1 MNTVKF
7 KYTDEACV
15 YPKLIQAVID
25 VCNYY
30 KKDCL
35 CSSGYRSPEK
45 QKIINVQSLH
55 SHKNAYQITD
65 PNDKMYGAVY
75 DNTGKCWAGAYG
87 KSNHCYC
94 IAMDISDDWFNT
106 LTNAELKKFQLIKPI
121 SYEPWHVQ
129 LLEHQGASE
138 KQKEQIKNVVLK
150 GMSRFMNI
158 ADFQALAGLQTDGK
172 VGDKTK
178 AKAKE
183 IIEVC
188 NAILGN
194 NQLSNNSTIK
204 TNVDTSIISTYDQA
218 MDVISKKVE
227 TPYQYWLNKKS
238 HIDSSLSA
246 LFVKIAK
253 AYIEDEAI
261 IKQLGGK

>member
-15 YPKLIQAVID
+15 YPKLIQAVIA

-35 CSSGYRSPEK
+35 CSSGYRSLEK
-45 QKIINVQSLH
+45 QKVINVQSLH
-55 SHKNAYQITD
+55 SHKGAYQITD
-65 PNDKMYGAVY
+65 PNDKMFGAVY
-75 DNTGKCWAGAYG
+75 TGKGKDRKCWAGAYG

-94 IAMDISDDWFNT
+94 IAMDISDEWFNK
-106 LTNAELKKFQLIKPI
+106 LTNSELKKFGLIKPI

-188 NAILGN
+188 NTIL
-194 NQLSNNSTIK
+194 NNSQSI
-204 TNVDTSIISTYDQA
+204 DTSNISTYDQA
-218 MDVISKKVE
+218 IKVITDNVD
-227 TPYQYWLNKKS
+227 TPITYWMNKKS
-238 HIDSSLSA
+238 HFDSSQSA
-246 LFVKIAK
+246 LLVKIAK
-253 AYIEDEAI
+253 K
-261 IKQLGGK
+261 IKELGGK